1 MLTPNEIL
9 AQMPAE
15 TAQQLF
21 SYLFEKDKPLYKATI
36 DSLAQQ
42 RKLRPVFIERKPRHE
57 RHTWMKEALGR
68 KQNEGVAAH
77 LLQIWLIG
85 AHKQLLCDFLD
96 TLGIAHDENGT
107 IEELPP
113 APPKEALAAAVGKLL
128 ETHDPTVVAIYMH
141 AFQALDNEG
150 WSTLEEL
157 LHEDARLRLV
167 AAEPA
172 ARA

>member
-9 AQMPAE
+9 AHMPAE

-42 RKLRPVFIERKPRHE
+42 RKLRPVFVERKPRLE
-57 RHTWMKEALGR
+57 RFAWMKEALGR

-96 TLGIAHDENGT
+96 ALGIAHDDNGT

-113 APPKEALAAAVGKLL
+113 APGKEAVVSAVETLL
-128 ETHDPTVVAIYMH
+128 VKHDPTVVAIYLH
-141 AFQALDNEG
+141 AFQALDNNG
-150 WSTLEEL
+150 
-157 LHEDARLRLV
+157 
-167 AAEPA
+167 
-172 ARA
+172 

>member
-9 AQMPAE
+9 AHMPAE
-15 TAQQLF
+15 TGQQLF
-21 SYLFEKDKPLYKATI
+21 SFLLEKDKPLYKATI

-42 RKLRPVFIERKPRHE
+42 RKLRPVFLERKPRVE
-57 RHTWMKEALGR
+57 RHTWMKDALSR

-96 TLGIAHDENGT
+96 LLGIKHDENGT

-113 APPKEALAAAVGKLL
+113 APPKETLAGAVGTLL
-128 ETHDPTVVAIYMH
+128 EKHDPTVVAVYMH
-141 AFQALDNEG
+141 AFQALDNDG

-157 LHEDARLRLV
+157 LHEDARLRLG
-167 AAEPA
+167 AAEA
-172 ARA
+172 ATRA

>member
-21 SYLFEKDKPLYKATI
+21 SYLLEKDKPLYKATI

-128 ETHDPTVVAIYMH
+128 ETHEPTVVAIYMH
-141 AFQALDNEG
+141 AFQALDNDG

-157 LHEDARLRLV
+157 LHEDARLRLG